1 MSFRNTIFKKKNEIV
16 KLAAVHGATNVRIFG
31 STGRG
36 EDNPNSDVDLL
47 VEFDE
52 DRSLFDLIRLRE
64 DLAQLLGRQVD
75 VVTTDALNSRIR
87 QDVLGEALPL

>member
-1 MSFRNTIFKKKNEIV
+1 MSFRDTLFEKKNEIV

-31 STGRG
+31 STARG

-64 DLAQLLGRQVD
+64 ELAQLLGRQVD
-75 VVTTDALNSRIR
+75 VVTKESLNSRIR

>member
-1 MSFRNTIFKKKNEIV
+1 MSFRDTIFEKKNEIV

-31 STGRG
+31 STARG

-47 VEFDE
+47 VEFD
-52 DRSLFDLIRLRE
+52 DDCSLFDLIRLRE
-64 DLAQLLGRQVD
+64 ELTQLLGRQVD
-75 VVTTDALNSRIR
+75 VVTAEALNSRIR

>member
-1 MSFRNTIFKKKNEIV
+1 MSFRNTIFEKKNEIV

-31 STGRG
+31 STARG
-36 EDNPNSDVDLL
+36 EDDPNSDVDLL

-64 DLAQLLGRQVD
+64 ELAQLLGRQVD
-75 VVTTDALNSRIR
+75 VVTTEALNSRIR
-87 QDVLGEALPL
+87 QDVLREALPL